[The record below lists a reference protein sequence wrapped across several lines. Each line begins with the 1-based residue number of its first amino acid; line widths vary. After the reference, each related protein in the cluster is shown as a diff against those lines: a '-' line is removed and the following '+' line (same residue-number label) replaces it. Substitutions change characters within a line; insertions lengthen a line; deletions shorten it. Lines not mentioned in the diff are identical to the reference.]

1 MSAKNEHGLTPQQ
14 ECFAQEVAKGASL
27 SDSYRVAY
35 PNSQKWVEASVWPK
49 ASHMMSNGK
58 VAARVKALSQKA
70 EEVFAVDA
78 ARLLREACRIAFSD
92 VSKIMH
98 EDGRMKLP
106 HELDPDTRAAVASI
120 KVDETGRIEY
130 KFWDKN
136 SSHERLFKHK
146 ALFEMDNA
154 QKTPLV
160 IGEIRLVG
168 LAPKDGV

>member
-27 SDSYRVAY
+27 SASYRIAY
-35 PNSQKWVEASVWPK
+35 PKSQKWAEANVWTEASRL
-49 ASHMMSNGK
+49 MSNPK
-58 VAARVKALSQKA
+58 VIPRVKALSQKA

-168 LAPKDGV
+168 LAPKDGG